1 LAVRPASKTGAG
13 FRWRIFPTIKG
24 LADLVVPVDAVG
36 DLADLVVPAGVDVDL
51 AVPVA
56 LVVPADVPVDRV
68 DGAVMAATSAMP
80 ARTCTRT

>member
-1 LAVRPASKTGAG
+1 M
-13 FRWRIFPTIKG
+13 
-24 LADLVVPVDAVG
+24 VPVDAVG

-56 LVVPADVPVDRV
+56 LVVPAVVPVDPVDRV

>member
-1 LAVRPASKTGAG
+1 M
-13 FRWRIFPTIKG
+13 
-24 LADLVVPVDAVG
+24 DAVG
-36 DLADLVVPAGVDVDL
+36 DLADLADLVVPAGVDVDL

-56 LVVPADVPVDRV
+56 LVAPAVVPVDRV

>member
-1 LAVRPASKTGAG
+1 
-13 FRWRIFPTIKG
+13 
-24 LADLVVPVDAVG
+24 VVPVDAVG

-56 LVVPADVPVDRV
+56 PVALVVPADVPVDRV
-68 DGAVMAATSAMP
+68 DGAVMAATTVMP